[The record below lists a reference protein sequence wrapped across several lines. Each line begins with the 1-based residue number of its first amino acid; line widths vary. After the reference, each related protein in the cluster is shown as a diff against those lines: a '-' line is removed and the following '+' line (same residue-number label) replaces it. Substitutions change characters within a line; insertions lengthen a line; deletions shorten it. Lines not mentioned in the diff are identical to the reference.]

1 LLNTPI
7 KTENRG
13 IHTAG
18 AFLLGQKPGIAPVI
32 IQESSNML
40 LLSLHAGLKCERRV
54 KDAVVG
60 VLSQD
65 WPLSLKQIYFT
76 ISRNY
81 PMAVSQQAVYKA
93 LKQLV
98 ENKVLVKK
106 ERKYALSIDWIRSL
120 KELGI
125 RLEEEYCLQEPE
137 STIWLKEIQP
147 KDYNSTKIEIA

>member
-1 LLNTPI
+1 MFALYD
-7 KTENRG
+7 
-13 IHTAG
+13 
-18 AFLLGQKPGIAPVI
+18 
-32 IQESSNML
+32 
-40 LLSLHAGLKCERRV
+40 GLKCERKV

-76 ISRNY
+76 ILRRYS
-81 PMAVSQQAVYKA
+81 MTVSQQAVYKA

-125 RLEEEYCLQEPE
+125 RLEEEYRLQEPE
-137 STIWLKEIQP
+137 STIWLKKIQP
-147 KDYNSTKIEIA
+147 RDYNSTKIEIA